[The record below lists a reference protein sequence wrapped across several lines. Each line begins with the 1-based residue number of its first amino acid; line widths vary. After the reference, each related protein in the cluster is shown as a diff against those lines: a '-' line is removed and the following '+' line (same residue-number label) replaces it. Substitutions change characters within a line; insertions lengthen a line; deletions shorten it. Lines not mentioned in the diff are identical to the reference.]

1 MANRKD
7 RFMFTRCCSLSLIAI
22 ALALPSGAAHA
33 FCGFY
38 VGKADA
44 SLFNDASQVVLVR
57 DGDRT
62 VVTMSN
68 DYKGE
73 LTDFALVVPVPSVI
87 TKDQIHIGDR
97 KYIERLDAYSAPR
110 LVEYHDPNPC
120 AIREM
125 AKAELSSALGVAR
138 GVVGGMIGERAHALG
153 VTVEAS
159 YAIGEYD
166 ILILSAKESAGLETW
181 LRESGYR
188 IPAKASAALA
198 PYIRQDMKFFVAKVN
213 LKNQKAGGFNHLR
226 PIQIAYESPKF
237 MLPIRLGMANAR
249 GPQDL
254 VVYALTRKGR
264 VESTN
269 YRTTKMPTGMDVPVF
284 VKSEFPSFYKA
295 AFDRAHRKENGRALL
310 TEHFWNMA
318 WCDPCASEPL
328 STEEL
333 RQLGVFWLDERQGNG
348 SLGGPGGVRFPG
360 PPPVM
365 LTRLHVRYD
374 AEHFPEDLMFQETG
388 DQENFQARY
397 VLRHAFKGSP
407 SCSEGADY
415 RASLARRHQ
424 TEARTLAD
432 LTGWNVSTIQQ
443 KMGSEPATVDSPWY
457 KKIWR

>member
-1 MANRKD
+1 ML
-7 RFMFTRCCSLSLIAI
+7 TRCRFLSLIATV
-22 ALALPSGAAHA
+22 LALPSGPAHA

-38 VGKADA
+38 VGKAAA

-73 LTDFALVVPVPSVI
+73 LTDFALVVPVPSLI
-87 TKDQIHIGDR
+87 TKEQIHIGDR
-97 KYIERLDAYSAPR
+97 KYIQRLDGYSAPR
-110 LVEYHDPNPC
+110 MVEYYDPDPC
-120 AIREM
+120 AI
-125 AKAELSSALGVAR
+125 AKEYPQAGVAG
-138 GVVGGMIGERAHALG
+138 GVVGGIVGATLGRTRASALG

-213 LKNQKAGGFNHLR
+213 LENQKAGGFNYLR

-237 MLPIRLGMANAR
+237 MLPIRLGVANAR
-249 GPQDL
+249 GPQDM
-254 VVYALTRKGR
+254 VVYVLTRNGR

-284 VKSEFPSFYKA
+284 VKNEFSSFYKA
-295 AFDRAHRKENGRALL
+295 AFERAHRKGHGRALL
-310 TEHFWNMA
+310 IEYFWNMA

-328 STEEL
+328 SIEEL
-333 RQLGVFWLDERQGNG
+333 RQLGVFWFDERQGNG
-348 SLGGPGGVRFPG
+348 SFGGPGGLRFAG
-360 PPPVM
+360 PPSVM

-374 AEHFPEDLMFQETG
+374 AEHFPEDLMFQQTG

-397 VLRHAFKGSP
+397 VLRHAFEGP
-407 SCSEGADY
+407 LSCPEGENY
-415 RASLARRHQ
+415 RASLATRHQ
-424 TEARTLAD
+424 AETRTLAD
-432 LTGWNVSTIQQ
+432 LTGWKDSTIRQ
-443 KMGSEPATVDSPWY
+443 KMGSELPAVDSPWY